1 MSLVEVVQRI
11 VGPWLMLADAAYY
24 LPATIVG
31 LVRSRNWST
40 LFSWSKFQSV
50 WFGRFWAY
58 MGPQVRMGV
67 EPIVVPLLKGRVS
80 HGKKLEEG
88 EELSTAPLPVS
99 GTVIEVGPG
108 SGMWVSVFKEIG
120 IATEE
125 ETGDGDDAI
134 RKRKNVASS
143 STEVSTSGGITK
155 IYGVEPNAGQHG
167 ALRQR
172 VHDAGMDDVYE
183 IVPVGI
189 QDVADAANAI
199 TSNSVDC
206 VVTILC
212 LCSIPEPQHNIRALY
227 DYLKPGG
234 RMYVFEHVCNRKH
247 WSIYLYQKWINLFW
261 PVMVGG
267 CELQRDTGR
276 YLREAGPWSNVDLSP
291 LAGELWFQSV
301 PHVVG
306 VLTK

>member
-1 MSLVEVVQRI
+1 MSLLEVIQRI
-11 VGPWLMLADAAYY
+11 VGPWLMLADSAYY
-24 LPATIVG
+24 LPVTIVG
-31 LVRSRNWST
+31 LVRSGNWST
-40 LFSWSKFQSV
+40 LFNWSKFQSA
-50 WFGRFWAY
+50 WFGRFWGY
-58 MGPQVRMGV
+58 MGPQVRKGV

-80 HGKKLEEG
+80 HGRKLNDG
-88 EELSTAPLPVS
+88 EEISTAPLPVS

-120 IATEE
+120 IATQA
-125 ETGDGDDAI
+125 TADGAVRQ
-134 RKRKNVASS
+134 RKGIAST
-143 STEVSTSGGITK
+143 STAVSTSGGVTK
-155 IYGVEPNAGQHG
+155 IYGVEPNAGVHDG
-167 ALRQR
+167 LRQR
-172 VHDAGMDDVYE
+172 VHDAGLEDVYE

-189 QDVADAANAI
+189 QDVAANSDAI
-199 TSNSVDC
+199 TANSVDC

-212 LCSIPEPQHNIRALY
+212 LCGIPSPRDNIRALY

-261 PVMVGG
+261 PIMVGG

-276 YLREAGPWSNVDLSP
+276 YLRDAGPWTNVDLSP
-291 LAGELWFQSV
+291 LSGELWFQSV